1 MINIKRWNRK
11 SGTRF
16 HRIIDECGKF
26 VYSVAMDILKNADDA
41 QDCSQMC
48 FEKIMQNMD
57 KIEELNSPQM
67 RRYIYKTV
75 KSAAIDIIR
84 SKDRY
89 ILTEDEKLETLMD
102 NSAVNDE
109 LSSAEWREDFK
120 EIFNKLSEE
129 ERELLILKF
138 YEDKT
143 YKYIAD
149 KLGISE
155 EACKKR
161 GQRLKEKVAVMITE
175 MRRKEEES

>member
-1 MINIKRWNRK
+1 MINIKRWTRK
-11 SGTRF
+11 GGAKY
-16 HRIIDECGKF
+16 HRIVDEYSKF
-26 VYSVAMDILKNADDA
+26 VYSAAMGILKNTEDA
-41 QDCSQMC
+41 EDCSQMC
-48 FEKIMQNMD
+48 FERIMQNMD
-57 KIEELNSPQM
+57 KIEGLDPPQM
-67 RRYIYKTV
+67 RSYIYKTV
-75 KSAAIDIIR
+75 NSAAIDIIR
-84 SKDRY
+84 SRNKY
-89 ILTEDEKLETLMD
+89 ILTEIGEIELLMD

-120 EIFNKLSEE
+120 EILDKLSEE

-161 GQRLKEKVAVMITE
+161 GQRLKEKVAAMITE
-175 MRRKEEES
+175 MRRKEEEA